1 MVGRTK
7 FFEEAKVN
15 DKVYKLSL
23 VDSIIYRYPNS
34 EAIKEL
40 TISSIV
46 RYPSNLY
53 LNLSDGVT
61 TITPRRALASYVNE
75 RDDDEIGLSIDVYA
89 LTKRECISAT
99 IAEIN
104 KRRTKLRG
112 IEKRCRESDSE
123 LDIACIELI
132 DIKPD
137 EEEAMSEE
145 EFANAAL
152 E

>member
-1 MVGRTK
+1 MVGTVK

-15 DKVYKLSL
+15 DKIYKLSL
-23 VDSIIYRYPNS
+23 LDSIVYRYPDG
-34 EAIKEL
+34 EAIREMHI
-40 TISSIV
+40 TSVV

-61 TITPRRALASYVNE
+61 TIVPRRSVASYINE
-75 RDDDEIGLSIDVYA
+75 RDNDEIELSIDVYA
-89 LTKRECISAT
+89 LTKRELISAA
-99 IAEIN
+99 ISEIN

>member
-1 MVGRTK
+1 MVGTVK

-89 LTKRECISAT
+89 LTKRECISAA
-99 IAEIN
+99 ISEIN
-104 KRRTKLRG
+104 KRRAKLRG

-123 LDIACIELI
+123 LDIACIELM

-137 EEEAMSEE
+137 EQETMTEE

>member
-1 MVGRTK
+1 MAGRTK

-23 VDSIIYRYPNS
+23 VDSIVYRYPNS

-89 LTKRECISAT
+89 LTKRECISAA

-123 LDIACIELI
+123 LDIACIELM

>member
-1 MVGRTK
+1 MAGRTK

-40 TISSIV
+40 TISSVV

-123 LDIACIELI
+123 LDIACIELM

>member
-7 FFEEAKVN
+7 FFEEANVN

-46 RYPSNLY
+46 KYPSNLY
-53 LNLSDGVT
+53 INLSDGVT

-123 LDIACIELI
+123 LDIACIELM

-137 EEEAMSEE
+137 EQETMTEE

>member
-23 VDSIIYRYPNS
+23 IDSIIYRYPNS

-46 RYPSNLY
+46 RYPSNMY

-89 LTKRECISAT
+89 LTKRECISAV

-123 LDIACIELI
+123 LDIACIELM

>member
-1 MVGRTK
+1 MAGRTK

-23 VDSIIYRYPNS
+23 VDSIVYRYPNS

-89 LTKRECISAT
+89 LTKRECISAA
-99 IAEIN
+99 IAEVN
-104 KRRTKLRG
+104 KRRTKIRG

-123 LDIACIELI
+123 LDIATLELM

-137 EEEAMSEE
+137 EQEVMSEE

>member
-123 LDIACIELI
+123 LDIACIELM

>member
-1 MVGRTK
+1 MVGTVK

-15 DKVYKLSL
+15 DKIYKLSL
-23 VDSIIYRYPNS
+23 LDSIVYRYPDG
-34 EAIKEL
+34 EAIREMHI
-40 TISSIV
+40 TSVV

-61 TITPRRALASYVNE
+61 TIVPRRSVASYINE
-75 RDDDEIGLSIDVYA
+75 RDDDEIELSIDVYA
-89 LTKRECISAT
+89 LTKRECISAA
-99 IAEIN
+99 ISEIN
-104 KRRTKLRG
+104 RRRTKLRN
-112 IEKRCRESDSE
+112 IERRCRESDSE
-123 LDIACIELI
+123 LDIACIELM
-132 DIKPD
+132 DIKPE

>member
-15 DKVYKLSL
+15 DKIYKLSL

-34 EAIKEL
+34 DAIKEL

-89 LTKRECISAT
+89 LTKLECISAA

-104 KRRTKLRG
+104 KRRTKIKS

-123 LDIACIELI
+123 LDIACIELMG
-132 DIKPD
+132 IKPD
-137 EEEAMSEE
+137 EEETMSEE

>member
-1 MVGRTK
+1 MIGTTK

-15 DKVYKLSL
+15 DKIYKLSL
-23 VDSIIYRYPNS
+23 LDSIVYRYPDGD
-34 EAIKEL
+34 AIREMHI
-40 TISSIV
+40 TSVV

-61 TITPRRALASYVNE
+61 TITPRMALASYVNE

-123 LDIACIELI
+123 LDIACIELM

>member
-1 MVGRTK
+1 MVGTVK

-15 DKVYKLSL
+15 DKIYKLSL
-23 VDSIIYRYPNS
+23 LDSIVYRYPDGD
-34 EAIKEL
+34 AIREMHI
-40 TISSIV
+40 TSVV

-61 TITPRRALASYVNE
+61 TIVPRRSVASYINE
-75 RDDDEIGLSIDVYA
+75 RDDDEIELSIDVYA
-89 LTKRECISAT
+89 LTKRECISAA
-99 IAEIN
+99 ISEIN
-104 KRRTKLRG
+104 RRRTKLRN
-112 IEKRCRESDSE
+112 IERRCRESDSE
-123 LDIACIELI
+123 LDIACIELM
-132 DIKPD
+132 DIKPE

>member
-23 VDSIIYRYPNS
+23 IDSIIYRYPNS

-104 KRRTKLRG
+104 KRRTKLRD

-123 LDIACIELI
+123 LDIACIELM

-137 EEEAMSEE
+137 EQETMTEE

>member
-1 MVGRTK
+1 MAGRTK

-23 VDSIIYRYPNS
+23 VDSIVYRYPNS

-89 LTKRECISAT
+89 LTKRECISAA
-99 IAEIN
+99 IAEVN
-104 KRRTKLRG
+104 KRRTKIRG

-123 LDIACIELI
+123 LDIATLELMNI
-132 DIKPD
+132 RPD
-137 EEEAMSEE
+137 EQEVMSEE

>member
-1 MVGRTK
+1 MAGRTK

>member
-1 MVGRTK
+1 MAGRTK

-40 TISSIV
+40 TIGSIV

>member
-23 VDSIIYRYPNS
+23 IDSIIYRYPNS

-104 KRRTKLRG
+104 KRRTKLRD

-123 LDIACIELI
+123 LDIACIELM

>member
-1 MVGRTK
+1 MAERTK
-7 FFEEAKVN
+7 FFEGAKVN

-23 VDSIIYRYPNS
+23 VDSVIYRYPNS

-89 LTKRECISAT
+89 LTKRECISAA

-104 KRRTKLRG
+104 KRRTKIRG

-123 LDIACIELI
+123 LDIATLELMNI
-132 DIKPD
+132 RPD
-137 EEEAMSEE
+137 EQEVMSEE